1 MLIDG
6 TKDLSSERVLR
17 LRLLCCAVYMYLCVC
32 VCVCVCVCICFHVII
47 IHIDGNSTVIRQCYE
62 NSSSRRETS
71 RIYQEEERTAGIDLA
86 VKISKISFS
95 FSFSFSFEQARFTSE
110 ENI

>member
-1 MLIDG
+1 M
-6 TKDLSSERVLR
+6 
-17 LRLLCCAVYMYLCVC
+17 
-32 VCVCVCVCICFHVII
+32 II

-95 FSFSFSFEQARFTSE
+95 FLFLFLFLFLSNKLGLLRKRTFEIKERKD
-110 ENI
+110 IY